1 MALNLLRIIIM
12 CLKSNKSE
20 IKSISIEVR
29 EYNAQRITWLN
40 WKLLADAEGL
50 YYWALSCAWFAS
62 FCSHLITQ
70 SVNIL
75 RFTSTTIIIIF
86 IICSHEL
93 SYNVAR
99 LCIVRFCKRTHQ
111 TIRELA
117 KASILCTYIFTQLS
131 SSVGA
136 VHQYKGPLSWIACHS
151 IKLSRK
157 W

>member
-12 CLKSNKSE
+12 CLTSNKSE

-50 YYWALSCAWFAS
+50 YYWALSCAWFAP

-93 SYNVAR
+93 SYNVAFVYSVLLQAHTSDHQR
-99 LCIVRFCKRTHQ
+99 AGESINILYVYTFLLKSAAALVPCINIKGHWV
-111 TIRELA
+111 ELPA
-117 KASILCTYIFTQLS
+117 T
-131 SSVGA
+131 
-136 VHQYKGPLSWIACHS
+136 
-151 IKLSRK
+151 R
-157 W
+157 